1 MRTPSSVFAVGR
13 YALALVVVA
22 ASVLMVSGQNKTT
35 FDAHDK
41 AAYATQ
47 AMIQYVNPGLVFS
60 VVSAKIATDGTIT
73 VDYKVTD
80 PKGLALDTAGI
91 QTPGT
96 ISNSFLAAYIPK
108 GQAQYVSYTTRIATA
123 AVGGATA
130 TQAGADSGGTT
141 QTVAVGE
148 YIYTFKTKA
157 STGFDATATHRVGI
171 YGSRNLTVWDLGTNY
186 ASTTFD
192 FVPAGGTP
200 APRDIVRT
208 PDCNAC
214 HDSLSFHG
222 GSRKGVD
229 LCIMC
234 HTPQTTDP
242 DTGNTVD
249 MPVMTHAIHIGQS
262 FPTIENAAKPYQI
275 IGFGNAL
282 SDWQTVTYPADVR
295 NCAKTCHNPKNG
307 AAQTNAW
314 LTTPTR
320 AACGACHSSINF
332 ASGLNHVHL
341 PQVDDKQCARCHI
354 PQGELEFDA
363 SIIGGHTIPAY
374 SLTLPG
380 LNVTLVKVIGAA
392 GAKPVVSFTVKDN
405 SGAGIPMSKFTSGGS
420 LSMSMTGSTSDYGSV
435 SFGTDTASTPGYV
448 TESVAAA
455 SQCDNGGNC
464 TYTFTHAIPAGSKGT
479 YVIGVEARLQIGR

>member
-123 AVGGATA
+123 AGGGATA

-157 STGFDATATHRVGI
+157 STCLL
-171 YGSRNLTVWDLGTNY
+171 Y
-186 ASTTFD
+186 
-192 FVPAGGTP
+192 
-200 APRDIVRT
+200 
-208 PDCNAC
+208 
-214 HDSLSFHG
+214 
-222 GSRKGVD
+222 
-229 LCIMC
+229 
-234 HTPQTTDP
+234 
-242 DTGNTVD
+242 
-249 MPVMTHAIHIGQS
+249 
-262 FPTIENAAKPYQI
+262 
-275 IGFGNAL
+275 
-282 SDWQTVTYPADVR
+282 
-295 NCAKTCHNPKNG
+295 
-307 AAQTNAW
+307 
-314 LTTPTR
+314 
-320 AACGACHSSINF
+320 
-332 ASGLNHVHL
+332 
-341 PQVDDKQCARCHI
+341 
-354 PQGELEFDA
+354 
-363 SIIGGHTIPAY
+363 
-374 SLTLPG
+374 
-380 LNVTLVKVIGAA
+380 
-392 GAKPVVSFTVKDN
+392 
-405 SGAGIPMSKFTSGGS
+405 TS
-420 LSMSMTGSTSDYGSV
+420 
-435 SFGTDTASTPGYV
+435 P
-448 TESVAAA
+448 
-455 SQCDNGGNC
+455 
-464 TYTFTHAIPAGSKGT
+464 
-479 YVIGVEARLQIGR
+479 